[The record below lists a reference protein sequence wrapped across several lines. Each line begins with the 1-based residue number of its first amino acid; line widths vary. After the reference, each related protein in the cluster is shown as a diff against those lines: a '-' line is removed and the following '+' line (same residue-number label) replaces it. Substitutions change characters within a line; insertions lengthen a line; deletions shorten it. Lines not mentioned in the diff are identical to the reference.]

1 MSQDTNSVKAGFNL
15 TEQQIE
21 EINRLFT
28 SLEEDDTECE
38 SSHVLHSIGENNMLR
53 MVPIVAPV
61 SNTNLT
67 IQHGIQV
74 FWKQEKVFDSTEQEK
89 AGEKPSHMI
98 LECITTAIVKSY
110 DFLSIGIG
118 THNYYGRD
126 YKYVKYIK
134 TADNI
139 FPKFGIEFK
148 GEARKCILVS
158 NDTFDSS
165 NVPIIASA
173 IDQINTALKDLLN
186 RCGYTDPVNTGCST
200 ETPIPLPLPHSSADA
215 CTTLSNLSDAYFKQ
229 IDSFEPGADDD
240 IGFYIPVFPR
250 QMTNIINTI
259 PKTSDDVSTDITEK
273 SDWKRD
279 VLIMLKLYHVQY
291 TEHKNSIHLLLPKDD
306 IAEHAIRLICQRPNI
321 NTAKLFT
328 FGNTTALKLSQNMTC
343 V

>member
-1 MSQDTNSVKAGFNL
+1 MSQDTNRVKAGFKL
-15 TEQQIE
+15 TGQQIE
-21 EINRLFT
+21 EINRQFA

-38 SSHVLHSIGENNMLR
+38 SSHVLHPIGENNMLR

-139 FPKFGIEFK
+139 FPKSGIEFK

-158 NDTFDSS
+158 NDAFDSS

-215 CTTLSNLSDAYFKQ
+215 CTTLSNLSDAYFKR
-229 IDSFEPGADDD
+229 INSFEPSAN
-240 IGFYIPVFPR
+240 V
-250 QMTNIINTI
+250 INTI
-259 PKTSDDVSTDITEK
+259 PKTSDDAPTDITEK

-328 FGNTTALKLSQNMTC
+328 FGNTTALKLSQNTVC

>member
-38 SSHVLHSIGENNMLR
+38 SSHVLDSIGENNMLR

-200 ETPIPLPLPHSSADA
+200 ETPIPLPLPHSSA
-215 CTTLSNLSDAYFKQ
+215 
-229 IDSFEPGADDD
+229 E
-240 IGFYIPVFPR
+240 
-250 QMTNIINTI
+250 MTSIINTM
-259 PKTSDDVSTDITEK
+259 PKTSDDTPADITEK
-273 SDWKRD
+273 GDWIR
-279 VLIMLKLYHVQY
+279 
-291 TEHKNSIHLLLPKDD
+291 SIYN
-306 IAEHAIRLICQRPNI
+306 R
-321 NTAKLFT
+321 T
-328 FGNTTALKLSQNMTC
+328 SYM
-343 V
+343 